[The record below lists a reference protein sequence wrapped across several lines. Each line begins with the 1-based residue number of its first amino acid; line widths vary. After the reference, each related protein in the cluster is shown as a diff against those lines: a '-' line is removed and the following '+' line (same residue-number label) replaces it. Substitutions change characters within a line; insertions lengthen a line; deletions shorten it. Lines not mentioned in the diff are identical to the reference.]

1 MAGRFPNSDDL
12 ESFWCTLQQEL
23 DLHRRVHPYRFDIDA
38 HYDPTWKKLNSS
50 HTQYGCF
57 IERPGLFD
65 PPFFNISPMEAY
77 QTDPMGR
84 LALVTAYE
92 ALEMSGS
99 VPNRTPSSM
108 LNRIGTFY
116 GQTSDDWRTLNA
128 AEKIDMYYIPGT
140 NRAFATGRINYHF
153 KFTGPSYDIDTA
165 CSSSFAAIQLAC
177 TSLLT
182 KECDTTLAGGLNVMT
197 SPDLF
202 AGLSCANFL
211 SITRSCKTF
220 GDGADGFC
228 RGDVVSTVVLKRLED
243 ADNDQIL
250 AVVLGTATN
259 HSSEAVSIT
268 RPHGPA
274 QESLYRKILNQTGV
288 DPVDV
293 SYVEMH
299 GTGTQA
305 GGGTEMKS
313 ITNVF
318 ALRDQG
324 RRQPDQ
330 LIHLGALKSNIGHG
344 EASAGVVSL
353 IKTVIMMQKSAITAH
368 VGIKTTMNKQTPW
381 LRPNGGKRRA
391 YLNNFGASGGNTGL
405 LLEDRPALVPTGG
418 RDPRPSFNIDRL
430 ATYLESNP
438 DTSLPALSYTTT
450 ARRIH
455 YPHRVSYAVRSI
467 SETLKLLR
475 SIQPKAIKS
484 HPISS
489 GKIAFAFTEQ
499 GSHYTAFGKQTF

>member
-368 VGIKTTMNKQTPW
+368 VGIKTTMNK
-381 LRPNGGKRRA
+381 R
-391 YLNNFGASGGNTGL
+391 
-405 LLEDRPALVPTGG
+405 
-418 RDPRPSFNIDRL
+418 
-430 ATYLESNP
+430 
-438 DTSLPALSYTTT
+438 SLMT
-450 ARRIH
+450 
-455 YPHRVSYAVRSI
+455 
-467 SETLKLLR
+467 
-475 SIQPKAIKS
+475 
-484 HPISS
+484 
-489 GKIAFAFTEQ
+489 
-499 GSHYTAFGKQTF
+499 